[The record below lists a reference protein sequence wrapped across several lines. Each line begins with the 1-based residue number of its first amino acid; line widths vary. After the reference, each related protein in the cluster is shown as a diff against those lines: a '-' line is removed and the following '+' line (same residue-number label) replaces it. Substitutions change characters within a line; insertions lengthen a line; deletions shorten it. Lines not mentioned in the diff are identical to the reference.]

1 MRHIPAATLETAQ
14 FFAHPHS
21 QKPARFPAGQSER
34 FHPAKPSFY
43 PPAVT
48 AGITHYT
55 LQAKPCA
62 KGASPLETP
71 CFVGKSVRPTR
82 LRLHPIPPKHK
93 QAAWA
98 SLSSVLIYAA
108 CLPIW
113 ALTVS
118 PILTV
123 LIYYFHMKGPIRVSR
138 SFSTRIIGSWP
149 VPAETGRQSR
159 CSVGYNQTL
168 PVFSDRG
175 AWQLLDAHIF
185 WHCCQHNAA
194 RTSPRNARE
203 ITPTERKRWCRRQKN
218 STVTLRM
225 TVESSR

>member
-21 QKPARFPAGQSER
+21 QKPARFPAGQNER

-98 SLSSVLIYAA
+98 SPSSVLIYAA

-118 PILTV
+118 PISTV
-123 LIYYFHMKGPIRVSR
+123 LIYHFHMYSR
-138 SFSTRIIGSWP
+138 FRNSEFL
-149 VPAETGRQSR
+149 
-159 CSVGYNQTL
+159 C
-168 PVFSDRG
+168 RG
-175 AWQLLDAHIF
+175 ADGGAVLDHVHSQTAGPFLDVLL
-185 WHCCQHNAA
+185 QAA
-194 RTSPRNARE
+194 
-203 ITPTERKRWCRRQKN
+203 
-218 STVTLRM
+218 TLL
-225 TVESSR
+225 

>member
-1 MRHIPAATLETAQ
+1 MGNAVNASYPCCHSRNRSVFCSSP
-14 FFAHPHS
+14 FAKTCPFH
-21 QKPARFPAGQSER
+21 AGQNER

-98 SLSSVLIYAA
+98 SPSSVLIYAA

-138 SFSTRIIGSWP
+138 SFSTRII
-149 VPAETGRQSR
+149 V
-159 CSVGYNQTL
+159 
-168 PVFSDRG
+168 
-175 AWQLLDAHIF
+175 
-185 WHCCQHNAA
+185 
-194 RTSPRNARE
+194 
-203 ITPTERKRWCRRQKN
+203 
-218 STVTLRM
+218 TVKPPG
-225 TVESSR
+225 V

>member
-21 QKPARFPAGQSER
+21 QKPARFPAGQNER

-98 SLSSVLIYAA
+98 SPSSVLIYAA

-118 PILTV
+118 PISTV
-123 LIYYFHMKGPIRVSR
+123 LIYHFHMYS
-138 SFSTRIIGSWP
+138 
-149 VPAETGRQSR
+149 
-159 CSVGYNQTL
+159 
-168 PVFSDRG
+168 
-175 AWQLLDAHIF
+175 
-185 WHCCQHNAA
+185 
-194 RTSPRNARE
+194 
-203 ITPTERKRWCRRQKN
+203 
-218 STVTLRM
+218 
-225 TVESSR
+225 

>member
-21 QKPARFPAGQSER
+21 QKPARFPAGQNER

-98 SLSSVLIYAA
+98 SPSSVLIYAA

-123 LIYYFHMKGPIRVSR
+123 LIYYFHMYRRFADAELPGGAAHR
-138 SFSTRIIGSWP
+138 GSVLYNVKRQLTGALLD
-149 VPAETGRQSR
+149 VPLQTA
-159 CSVGYNQTL
+159 TL
-168 PVFSDRG
+168 PACF
-175 AWQLLDAHIF
+175 
-185 WHCCQHNAA
+185 
-194 RTSPRNARE
+194 
-203 ITPTERKRWCRRQKN
+203 
-218 STVTLRM
+218 
-225 TVESSR
+225 